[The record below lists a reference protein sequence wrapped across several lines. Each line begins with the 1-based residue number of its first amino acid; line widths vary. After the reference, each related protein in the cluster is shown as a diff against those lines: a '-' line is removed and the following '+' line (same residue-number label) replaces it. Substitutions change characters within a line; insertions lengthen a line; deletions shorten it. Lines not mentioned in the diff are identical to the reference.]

1 MSLLTHLYTIA
12 MAPITEEAVS
22 GLKDII
28 GKLETR
34 VQDLEERLVNGSG
47 KPKSIA
53 EQMRIILM
61 GPPGAGKWERG
72 REVLVCVVVL

>member
-1 MSLLTHLYTIA
+1 

-47 KPKSIA
+47 KPKSVA

-72 REVLVCVVVL
+72 REDLVCCGGGLIGKLTVVS

>member
-1 MSLLTHLYTIA
+1 

-34 VQDLEERLVNGSG
+34 VQDLEDRLVNGSD
-47 KPKSIA
+47 KPKSIT

-61 GPPGAGKWERG
+61 GPPGAGKWERRRG
-72 REVLVCVVVL
+72 SWW

>member
-1 MSLLTHLYTIA
+1 

-34 VQDLEERLVNGSG
+34 VQDLEDRLVHGSD
-47 KPKSIA
+47 KPKSVA

-72 REVLVCVVVL
+72 REVLACGGGLIGKLTVVS